1 MNILV
6 VNYRD
11 RMHPAAGGAEKH
23 LHRIFS
29 QIAEAGHKVVLLTT
43 AFAGCKAL
51 SKCAPLSSKKL
62 VRVAHLR

>member
-23 LHRIFS
+23 LHRIFKR
-29 QIAEAGHKVVLLTT
+29 IVEMGHKVVLLTT
-43 AFAGCKAL
+43 MFDGAQNAMLSMVFRLYAKAMT
-51 SKCAPLSSKKL
+51 
-62 VRVAHLR
+62 